1 MARYKIDEPDIP
13 LTLRLRQ
20 YDRRWDNK
28 HDLKTISEG
37 HYGHRADAAFDPNQ
51 LLQRLETSSY
61 VRYFDKTH
69 GKYRNIKDVTTGP
82 QRALRG
88 GKALAEDRFRWF
100 ISNID
105 VVANISPYDYR
116 LVVCNAIP
124 HLPLRYNNNLNQ
136 DQDIRLLGST
146 ACWIRMTELID
157 GLIGE
162 RLDPDYMRYLD
173 REMLKVRLRR
183 VGAYAE
189 LLYAYDYSTVLDTVY
204 PVNDPKRWQAYP
216 RSWGELMFCCIW
228 RKEQSQF
235 FKRIVQREIIDE
247 HGNTTT
253 VPRTFY
259 W

>member
-1 MARYKIDEPDIP
+1 MPRFKVDAPDVP
-13 LTLRLRQ
+13 LTLNLRQ
-20 YDRRWDNK
+20 YDRQWDAK
-28 HDLKTISEG
+28 QQLKTISEG
-37 HYGHRADAAFDPNQ
+37 HYGHRAEPAFDRDR
-51 LLQRLETSSY
+51 LFRRLEMSSH

-69 GKYRNIKDVTTGP
+69 GKYRNINSVSGP
-82 QRALRG
+82 QRALLG
-88 GKALAEDRFRWF
+88 GRAMAEDRFKWF
-100 ISNID
+100 VSNVD
-105 VVANISPYDYR
+105 VMANISPYDYR

-124 HLPLRYNNNLNQ
+124 HLPLRYNITLNH
-136 DQDIRLLGST
+136 DQDVRLLGST

-204 PVNDPKRWQAYP
+204 PVNDPKRWQSYP
-216 RSWGELMFCCIW
+216 RSWGELMFCCLW
-228 RKEQSQF
+228 RREQSQF
-235 FKRIVQREIIDE
+235 FKRITHQEITDE
-247 HGNTTT
+247 HGNTPT